1 MVQLLSTFIVSI
13 LLQVKYFF
21 SIGILVIIKTNFDLS
36 FIGLSNDSGRML
48 QLLLKQP
55 NINVNATMTYK
66 KNTYRQGVS
75 PVGLM
80 TPLHI
85 CCDIITK
92 SSSRCAKLLLERRD
106 IDLNAV
112 NEAGQTP
119 LDVAKAGE
127 KVRMKE
133 HEKFNTTHLSPGC
146 NFDLVYLIEEKEFIN
161 NFNNLADLFAQ

>member
-1 MVQLLSTFIVSI
+1 M
-13 LLQVKYFF
+13 
-21 SIGILVIIKTNFDLS
+21 
-36 FIGLSNDSGRML
+36 
-48 QLLLKQP
+48 
-55 NINVNATMTYK
+55 
-66 KNTYRQGVS
+66 
-75 PVGLM
+75 
-80 TPLHI
+80 
-85 CCDIITK
+85 
-92 SSSRCAKLLLERRD
+92 LLLERHD

-133 HEKFNTTHLSPGC
+133 HEKFNTTYLSPGC

>member
-1 MVQLLSTFIVSI
+1 
-13 LLQVKYFF
+13 
-21 SIGILVIIKTNFDLS
+21 
-36 FIGLSNDSGRML
+36 ML

-55 NINVNATMTYK
+55 NINVNASMTYK
-66 KNTYRQGVS
+66 KNFLIGLNNPGQ
-75 PVGLM
+75 PLGLM

-92 SSSRCAKLLLERRD
+92 SSSRCAKLLLERHD
-106 IDLNAV
+106 IDLNAI

-133 HEKFNTTHLSPGC
+133 HEKFNTTYLSPGC